1 MKKLASFGLMVMI
14 ALLAAV
20 GFAPAANAYPDN
32 QFNLVVD
39 RQVMYGGESFT
50 ATATSNVVCDW
61 TLEWN
66 GVVRTK
72 TDPAIFNTT
81 YKTPIVTQI
90 TKIPLHGTCAYDDG
104 STRLGAKASAR
115 TMRVAKAAT
124 WSKTIMITV
133 LPRGSAVSP
142 PGENLP
148 NTGGPNMW
156 LLLGGLGAVLA
167 GAGVVVTSRRRAT
180 EI

>member
-14 ALLAAV
+14 AALVAV

-32 QFNLVVD
+32 QFNLTVD

-72 TDPAIFNTT
+72 TDPAIFQTT
-81 YKTPIVTQI
+81 YKTPVVTKI

-104 STRLGAKASAR
+104 SPRLAAKSAR
-115 TMRVAKAAT
+115 AAKAAT

-167 GAGVVVTSRRRAT
+167 GAGVVVVSRRRVQEA
-180 EI
+180 

>member
-1 MKKLASFGLMVMI
+1 MKKLASLGLMVMI
-14 ALLAAV
+14 AVLAAV
-20 GFAPAANAYPDN
+20 GLAPAANAYPDN
-32 QFNLVVD
+32 QFNLTVD

-66 GVVRTK
+66 NVVRTK
-72 TDPAIFNTT
+72 TDPAIFQTT
-81 YKTPIVTQI
+81 YKTPIVTKI

-104 STRLGAKASAR
+104 LPRVAAR
-115 TMRVAKAAT
+115 SAKAAT

-148 NTGGPNMW
+148 NTGGPNRW
-156 LLLGGLGAVLA
+156 LLLGGVGAVLA
-167 GAGVVVTSRRRAT
+167 GAGVVIASRKRFQEA
-180 EI
+180 